1 MDGMSKKQN
10 IKQYC
15 NYYTKYQ
22 QAICT
27 THHQWVVINWAS
39 LCRSGGSYFLLLL

>member
-10 IKQYC
+10 IKQY
-15 NYYTKYQ
+15 YYTKYQ

-27 THHQWVVINWAS
+27 THHQWVVK
-39 LCRSGGSYFLLLL
+39 